1 MTSQHTTTV
10 SVHNPSATASLKLST
25 QGRIA
30 PLYKKSH
37 EFVEDSR
44 VGDIRPNG
52 LASLGGGQITWARR
66 FMLVSD
72 KATTISVTSRSGN
85 FVVEELKPVEYADT
99 GPGPGWDVARE
110 LPAAREG
117 AKYELAA
124 NTRLSFRINQSDE
137 TLDDAYLNLRQVG
150 DANVQIVQQEEREV
164 FRLSRAVGWTPPAR
178 AAEVAPGATRPFT
191 VNDSSRLLIET
202 NSEQEIELGFANTN
216 NIHSLHLSTVEKDG
230 ERIVRVVPPRAAVDD
245 GTQWVIGGLNSGRI
259 NISKNTGAIVAQ
271 APQ

>member
-1 MTSQHTTTV
+1 MSSQHTTTV
-10 SVHNPSATASLKLST
+10 SVHNPSATASLRLST

-30 PLYKKSH
+30 PLYKKHH
-37 EFVEDSR
+37 EYVEDTK
-44 VGDIRPNG
+44 VGEIRPSG

-99 GPGPGWDVARE
+99 GPGWDVARE

-137 TLDDAYLNLRQVG
+137 TLDDAYLNLRQIG

-216 NIHSLHLSTVEKDG
+216 NLHSLHLSTVENG
-230 ERIVRVVPPRAAVDD
+230 AERLVSAVPARGAVDA
-245 GTQWVIGGLNSGRI
+245 GQWVIGGLNSGRI
-259 NISKNTGAIVAQ
+259 NISKSTGAIVAQ
-271 APQ
+271 SPQ